1 MKFIYHYIA
10 ILSLLFIGLTAL
22 GQDELTPYL
31 KTAAEN
37 NPSLKAKFNDYMAA
51 MAHVPQVGAL
61 PDPVIAFGIF
71 SLPVETRVGPQQF
84 NASLTQMF
92 PWFGLLSAQEDLA
105 SERAKT
111 KWEIFQDT
119 KSKLFYDVKTTYY
132 HLYFIDRSIFSAQE
146 NIEILQTFRQLAL
159 IKFESG
165 KSSAV
170 DELRIEM
177 ELADLQ
183 NKLAYLSD
191 TKQQLQVQFNN
202 LLNVHADAE
211 VNIPVTLWA
220 DELID
225 NKPALLDSISNQN
238 HQLKQ
243 IEHRMFV
250 WEKQEIVAQ
259 KTGMP
264 DFVFGLNY
272 IAVGKSDNPNLPA
285 SESGKDA
292 LMLPTIGISLPI
304 NRKKYKAMVEEA
316 LKSLD
321 AAGFEKEEKR
331 NQLSTLFEISYRD
344 YEDAKRRVILY
355 EKQKRMANQAMDIL
369 LAEYSTDGTDFEEVL
384 RMERKV
390 LNYQL
395 ELHKARSDQNTAF
408 AFISYLKGN

>member
-1 MKFIYHYIA
+1 MKFVYNYIA
-10 ILSLLFIGLTAL
+10 IFGLLFISLTAQ
-22 GQDELTPYL
+22 GQSELNPYL
-31 KTAAEN
+31 KIAAEN
-37 NPSLKAKFNDYMAA
+37 NPGLKAKFSDYMAS

-61 PDPVIAFGIF
+61 PDPVIAFGVF

-92 PWFGLLSAQEDLA
+92 PWFGLLNAQEDVA
-105 SERAKT
+105 TAHAKT
-111 KWEIFQDT
+111 KWEVFLDT

-132 HLYFIDRSIFSAQE
+132 NLYFVDRSISSAQE
-146 NIEILQTFRQLAL
+146 NIEILQTFQQLAL

-177 ELADLQ
+177 ELADLE
-183 NKLAYLSD
+183 NKLAYLND

-202 LLNVHADAE
+202 LLNVQVDAE
-211 VNIPVTLWA
+211 VNIINTLWA
-220 DELID
+220 DELAD
-225 NKPALLDSISNQN
+225 LKPVLLDSISNQN

-243 IEHRMFV
+243 IEHRMLV
-250 WEKQEIVAQ
+250 WEKQEEVAQ
-259 KTGMP
+259 KTDMP
-264 DFVFGLNY
+264 DFVFGLSY

-292 LMLPTIGISLPI
+292 LILPTIGISIPI
-304 NRKKYKAMVEEA
+304 NRKKYKAMVDEA
-316 LKSLD
+316 LLNLD
-321 AAGFEKEEKR
+321 AVGFEKEEKT
-331 NQLSTLFEISYRD
+331 NQLSTIFEICYRD
-344 YEDAKRRVILY
+344 YQDAKRRIKLY
-355 EKQKRMANQAMDIL
+355 EKQVRLAHQAMDIL
-369 LAEYSTDGTDFEEVL
+369 LAQYSTDGTDFEEVL